1 MTPERKRTQ
10 GQRGIGKV
18 LHGAARETPKARARD
33 ASGRKSKARKV
44 AHVMCKG
51 RVKITRGGRVKIT
64 RGGRVEITRG
74 GRERYT
80 HMMQVKKNNAQKAR
94 ENNAQRARTRTLA
107 KEVKEKKG
115 E

>member
-1 MTPERKRTQ
+1 M
-10 GQRGIGKV
+10 
-18 LHGAARETPKARARD
+18 
-33 ASGRKSKARKV
+33 
-44 AHVMCKG
+44 
-51 RVKITRGGRVKIT
+51 KIT

-107 KEVKEKKG
+107 KEVKEKEMRARANVARGRARQNNTREKIQV
-115 E
+115 